1 MAQDPR
7 FNPQDEDFQTTREA
21 TTHALRDI
29 REAGAISEQ
38 GGALV
43 EHVIDLMDEHYPG
56 YLDDAEQDDQ
66 TFRMFSLMFGVAA
79 LLTNLEDRKN
89 G

>member
-7 FNPQDEDFQTTREA
+7 FNPQDEHFQTTREA
-21 TTHALRDI
+21 ANDALHAI
-29 REAGAISEQ
+29 REAGGIAES
-38 GGALV
+38 GVALV
-43 EHVIDLMDEHYPG
+43 EYVIDLVDEHYPG

-66 TFRMFSLMFGVAA
+66 TVHMFSLVFGVAA
-79 LLTNLEDRKN
+79 FLTNLEDRKN

>member
-7 FNPQDEDFQTTREA
+7 FNPEDEHFQTTREA
-21 TTHALRDI
+21 ATDALREI

-43 EHVIDLMDEHYPG
+43 EYVIDLLDEHYPG
-56 YLDDAEQDDQ
+56 YLDDPEQDDQ
-66 TFRMFSLMFGVAA
+66 TVRLFSLMFGAAA